1 MCRIGSHVGGSGL
14 AIASRVRDSARQDWQ
29 LAKCFSIDHRG
40 GLYYD
45 MRSGRSRTIKD
56 EAKAELIIKM
66 IASSPR
72 QQPSGAC
79 APSSIYSFC
88 NPTVR
93 IRGAIGAPV

>member
-1 MCRIGSHVGGSGL
+1 MCRIGSHAGGSGL
-14 AIASRVRDSARQDWQ
+14 AIASRVETRPARIGNWRNA
-29 LAKCFSIDHRG
+29 LASIIEG
-40 GLYYD
+40 ASTTTCE
-45 MRSGRSRTIKD
+45 SGRSRTIKD
-56 EAKAELIIKM
+56 EAMAELIIKM

-79 APSSIYSFC
+79 APSSIYCFC